1 MSEIKHL
8 SYSQINTYRT
18 CGMRYYFRYVLGK
31 KIPPPWTFALG
42 KSCDESLSYN
52 YKQKIQTKKDLPLKE
67 ILEAYDFAFEVQ
79 RQQEVDWQD
88 KKPGVVKDI
97 GVKLVSLYH
106 KERCPLVQPIAV
118 QDKVEIYFENVD
130 YYFIAYPDLIDSKK
144 TIVDLKTTSRTPNGR
159 EAITSEQL
167 TAYSLAYR
175 VKYGKPEA
183 GVRLEYLVNIKEP
196 KIVLLEAKR
205 TSEEIDHFLETVAR
219 VAEGIEKEVFVP
231 TSENSIFC
239 NPRSCGYYQL
249 CRPNKTVIS
258 LAKIQKEVKN
268 EAKRSKGI

>member
-42 KSCDESLSYN
+42 KSCHQGLQYN
-52 YKQKIQTKKDLPLKE
+52 FQQKITTRKDLPLSQV
-67 ILEAYDFAFEVQ
+67 LDAYDFAFEVQ
-79 RQQEVDWQD
+79 KQQEVDWQD
-88 KKPGVVKDI
+88 KKPGKVKDI
-97 GVKLVSLYH
+97 GVKLVSLHH
-106 KERCPLVQPIAV
+106 KERCPLIQPVAV
-118 QDKVEIYFENVD
+118 EDKVEIPFENVD
-130 YYFIAYPDLIDSKK
+130 YHFIAYLDLIDDAQF
-144 TIVDLKTTSRTPNGR
+144 IVDFKTSQKTPT
-159 EAITSEQL
+159 EDKALISDQL
-167 TAYSLAYR
+167 TAYALAYR
-175 VKYGKPEA
+175 VKYGMTEA
-183 GVRLEYLVNIKEP
+183 GVRLEYLVNTKEP
-196 KIVLLEAKR
+196 KIVLLKAKR

-239 NPRSCGYYQL
+239 NARSCGYYQL

-268 EAKRSKGI
+268 A